1 MSDSRSPCQNS
12 KLVQYKTAR
21 VRTGTSQTELLIDL
35 LVRARGTPALE
46 TELLEDKVNSGS
58 LHNNDQITHLM
69 TVLLPTEGLGEHK
82 TPSAGEHEAGKKKG
96 PYVESLNGEDGSST
110 PQDAELVLLRLGIE
124 DGPARQTDNT
134 GLDTLSVEFRSSL
147 QGDADFTTRRDD
159 SEVLVLDIVNNVTT
173 LRGGLDGGVLEVGQ
187 VLTGEGKDGRSGC
200 ALEGNEVSG
209 RGFVTVSGTPEVNVG
224 GGTEVSS
231 GFDRLVS
238 GTVLAKTDGVVS
250 GDPDNLVLAQC
261 GKTNGASS
269 VRNEVL
275 QMERWSNSQY
285 LCWKW
290 FGE

>member
-82 TPSAGEHEAGKKKG
+82 TPSAGEHEASKKKG
-96 PYVESLNGEDGSST
+96 PYVESLDGEDGSST

-159 SEVLVLDIVNNVTT
+159 GEVLVLDIVNNVTT

-187 VLTGEGKDGRSGC
+187 VLTGEGKDGRSGG

-209 RGFVTVSGTPEVNVG
+209 RGFVTVSGTPEVKVRD
-224 GGTEVSS
+224 GTEVDG
-231 GFDRLVS
+231 GFDGLMGR
-238 GTVLAKTDGVVS
+238 TVFTETDRVVS
-250 GDPDNLVLAQC
+250 CNPDNLMFRKSAQPD
-261 GKTNGASS
+261 GTSS
-269 VRNEVL
+269 VGHEVL
-275 QMERWSNSQY
+275 
-285 LCWKW
+285 
-290 FGE
+290 

>member
-82 TPSAGEHEAGKKKG
+82 TPSAGEHEASKKKG

-124 DGPARQTDNT
+124 DRPARQTDNT
-134 GLDTLSVEFRSSL
+134 GLDTLSVEFGS
-147 QGDADFTTRRDD
+147 
-159 SEVLVLDIVNNVTT
+159 
-173 LRGGLDGGVLEVGQ
+173 RGGSELPSCCFPPASGLDNGSLRVRLKNIEGQ
-187 VLTGEGKDGRSGC
+187 T
-200 ALEGNEVSG
+200 
-209 RGFVTVSGTPEVNVG
+209 
-224 GGTEVSS
+224 
-231 GFDRLVS
+231 LV
-238 GTVLAKTDGVVS
+238 K
-250 GDPDNLVLAQC
+250 NQ
-261 GKTNGASS
+261 
-269 VRNEVL
+269 
-275 QMERWSNSQY
+275 
-285 LCWKW
+285 
-290 FGE
+290 